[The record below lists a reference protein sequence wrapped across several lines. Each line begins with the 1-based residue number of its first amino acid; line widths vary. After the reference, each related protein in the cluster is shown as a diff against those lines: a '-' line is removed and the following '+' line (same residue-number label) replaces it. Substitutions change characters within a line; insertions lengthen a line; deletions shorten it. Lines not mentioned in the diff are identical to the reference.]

1 MISILDSLYNPLGII
16 LAKIYLTAQTNRSTQ
31 TIVSV
36 ELFLHKTFVKLLF
49 LLLKK
54 RHGYLHEKQD

>member
-16 LAKIYLTAQTNRSTQ
+16 LAKIYLTVQTNRSTQ

-36 ELFLHKTFVKLLF
+36 ELFLHKNAVILLF
-49 LLLKK
+49 LSLKK
-54 RHGYLHEKQD
+54 RHGYLHEKQG